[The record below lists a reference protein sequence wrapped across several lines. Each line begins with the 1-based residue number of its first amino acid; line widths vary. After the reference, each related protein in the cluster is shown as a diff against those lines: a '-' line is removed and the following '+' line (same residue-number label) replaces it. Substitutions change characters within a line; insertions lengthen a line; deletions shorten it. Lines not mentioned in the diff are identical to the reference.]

1 MTMKVLQINVTYKYG
16 STGRIVADIDT
27 ILKRSGHSSYVTYG
41 RNYVSND
48 SNIMQIG
55 SKFGQAVHGMLS
67 RMFDMHGFGSY
78 IDTLSI
84 IKKIKRINPDIIH
97 MHNLHGYYL
106 HIGLLFQYLKSFQG
120 QIIWTLHDPWAFTG
134 HCAYFE
140 QVGCMKWTNGCN
152 KCPQKKE
159 YPKSLVIDRSKQNY
173 QKKKEL
179 FTSVTNITFTT
190 ASMYLA
196 NNLSLSYLK
205 NYPCV
210 VISNG
215 VDTSIFKPMD
225 VDYFKTIHE
234 QGEKVILGV
243 ASIWEKRKGI
253 VILGKLSKALK
264 GIARVV
270 IVGSTK
276 NVTNYV
282 TEDLILVPR
291 TSNMEELASIY
302 SSSDLFVNP
311 TYEDTFPM
319 TNLEALATGTPVITF
334 NTGGSVECIV
344 DGVGEVVDK
353 HDFLHLVTV
362 VKSYLA
368 KEKSVYKDKC
378 VTHAKALYDKQKIIL
393 RYLNLYNSVNN
404 GESL

>member
-1 MTMKVLQINVTYKYG
+1 MKVLQINVTYKYG
-16 STGRIVADIDT
+16 STGRIVSDIDT
-27 ILKRSGHSSYVTYG
+27 VLKSYDHSSYVAYG
-41 RNYVSND
+41 RNYVSNTP
-48 SNIMQIG
+48 NIIQFG
-55 SKFGQAVHGMLS
+55 SKFGQAVHGVLS

-78 IDTLSI
+78 FDTLSL
-84 IKKIKRINPDIIH
+84 IKKMKRMNPDIIH

-106 HIGLLFQYLKSFQG
+106 HIGLLFQYLKTFQG

-140 QVGCMKWTNGCN
+140 QVGCMKWIDGCY
-152 KCPQKKE
+152 KCPQRKE
-159 YPKSLVIDRSKQNY
+159 YPKSLVIDRSKKNY
-173 QKKKEL
+173 ETKKKI
-179 FTSVTNITFTT
+179 FTGVKNITFTT
-190 ASMYLA
+190 ASKYLA

-210 VISNG
+210 VIPNG

-225 VDYFKTIHE
+225 VDYFKSIHE

-253 VILGKLSKALK
+253 VILGKLAKALK
-264 GIARVV
+264 GIAKVV
-270 IVGSTK
+270 IVGNTK

-282 TEDLILVPR
+282 TEDLIVIPR
-291 TSNMEELASIY
+291 TSNIEEMASIY

-319 TNLEALATGTPVITF
+319 TNLEALATGSPVITF

-353 HDFLHLVTV
+353 GDFLRLITV

-368 KEKSVYKDKC
+368 KDKIAYKDKC
-378 VTHAKALYDKQKIIL
+378 VNHAKALYDKQKINSL
-393 RYLNLYNSVNN
+393 YLELYNKVLS
-404 GESL
+404 GDSL